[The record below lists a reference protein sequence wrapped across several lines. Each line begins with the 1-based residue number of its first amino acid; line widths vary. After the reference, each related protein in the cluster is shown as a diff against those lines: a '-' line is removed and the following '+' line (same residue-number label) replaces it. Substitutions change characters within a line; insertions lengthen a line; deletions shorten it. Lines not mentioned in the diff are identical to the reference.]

1 MAAVHIFRN
10 AKDEAGAWENP
21 VTALNFAYTAL
32 MGFIALMVGSFFL
45 LYAYTVLMVFLAVVV
60 GLFFFGLFSSCAIA
74 AKLNETKLKYTNLDH
89 FFSDLFIYIS

>member
-45 LYAYTVLMVFLAVVV
+45 
-60 GLFFFGLFSSCAIA
+60 
-74 AKLNETKLKYTNLDH
+74 
-89 FFSDLFIYIS
+89 

>member
-45 LYAYTVLMVFLAVVV
+45 LYAYTVLMVFLSVKCRANLIRPPLSNKCSICYQEKT
-60 GLFFFGLFSSCAIA
+60 GAI
-74 AKLNETKLKYTNLDH
+74 T
-89 FFSDLFIYIS
+89 